1 MFFLSHA
8 ERSSD
13 VEIML
18 NAPHLASKPEKALA
32 EIRKALKENVAPAFI
47 AANQQR
53 CRCVQKQDARAKDQ
67 ECGRVLRGLGRKNEP
82 SPRDVRLWVIS
93 RGDMQGDML

>member
-32 EIRKALKENVAPAFI
+32 EIRKALKENDVLTLDTTNRTA
-47 AANQQR
+47 
-53 CRCVQKQDARAKDQ
+53 VQMRAKT
-67 ECGRVLRGLGRKNEP
+67 GRKGQ
-82 SPRDVRLWVIS
+82 RS
-93 RGDMQGDML
+93 RMRARTSRSRT

>member
-18 NAPHLASKPEKALA
+18 NAPHLASKPERALA
-32 EIRKALKENVAPAFI
+32 EI
-47 AANQQR
+47 
-53 CRCVQKQDARAKDQ
+53 
-67 ECGRVLRGLGRKNEP
+67 
-82 SPRDVRLWVIS
+82 
-93 RGDMQGDML
+93 

>member
-18 NAPHLASKPEKALA
+18 NAPHLASKPEKTLA
-32 EIRKALKENVAPAFI
+32 EIRKALKENDVLTLDT
-47 AANQQR
+47 ANR
-53 CRCVQKQDARAKDQ
+53 TAVQMRAKT
-67 ECGRVLRGLGRKNEP
+67 GRKGQ
-82 SPRDVRLWVIS
+82 RS
-93 RGDMQGDML
+93 RMRARTSRSRT